1 MNKITQLIKGVVM
14 SVQVKI
20 CGITRVEDA
29 LMAQR
34 AGADALGL
42 VMYAKSSRYV
52 DMQQAIAL
60 RKAIATDTLCV
71 VLLVNADKEYV
82 KQVIVEVKP
91 DLIQFHG
98 DESAEFCQQF
108 DFPFI
113 RALRMRDDLN
123 IASESR
129 AYFNAYGLLFDA
141 WSPDQYGGTG
151 EKFDWLRLPTVRD
164 FHLILAGGLKPSNVA
179 EAVDTVCPD
188 MVDVSGGV
196 ESAPGI
202 KDEQK
207 VRAFID
213 NAKAVAVG

>member
-1 MNKITQLIKGVVM
+1 M

-42 VMYAKSSRYV
+42 VMYKKSSRHV
-52 DMQQAIAL
+52 NMQQAIAI
-60 RKAIATDTLCV
+60 REAIATDTLCV
-71 VLLVNADKEYV
+71 VLLVNADKEFV
-82 KQVIVEVKP
+82 KQVITDVKP

-98 DESAEFCQQF
+98 DETADFCQQF

-113 RALRMRDDLN
+113 RALRMRDDLD
-123 IASESR
+123 ISAEAR
-129 AYFNAYGLLFDA
+129 AYCNAYGLLFDA
-141 WSPDQYGGTG
+141 WNPNQYGGTG
-151 EKFDWLRLPTVRD
+151 EQFDWQRLPTERD
-164 FHLILAGGLKPSNVA
+164 FHLILAGGLNPSNVA
-179 EAVDTVCPD
+179 EAVATAAPD

-196 ESAPGI
+196 ESSPGI

-207 VRAFID
+207 VRAFIN
-213 NAKAVAVG
+213 NAKAVAE

>member
-1 MNKITQLIKGVVM
+1 M

-42 VMYAKSSRYV
+42 VMYKKSSRHV
-52 DMQQAIAL
+52 NMQQAIAI
-60 RKAIATDTLCV
+60 REAIATDTLCV
-71 VLLVNADKEYV
+71 VLLVNADKEFV
-82 KQVIVEVKP
+82 KQVIADVKP

-98 DESAEFCQQF
+98 DETADFCQQF

-113 RALRMRDDLN
+113 RALRMHEDLN
-123 IASESR
+123 IPAEAR
-129 AYFNAYGLLFDA
+129 AYYNAYGLLFDA
-141 WSPDQYGGTG
+141 WNPDQYGGTG
-151 EKFDWLRLPTVRD
+151 EQFDWQRLPRERD
-164 FHLILAGGLKPSNVA
+164 FHLILAGGLNPLNVA
-179 EAVDTVCPD
+179 EAVETACPD

-196 ESAPGI
+196 ESSPGV

-207 VRAFID
+207 VQAFIN
-213 NAKAVAVG
+213 NAKSVVEG

>member
-1 MNKITQLIKGVVM
+1 M

-42 VMYAKSSRYV
+42 VMYEKSSRHV
-52 DMQQAIAL
+52 NMQQAIAI
-60 RKAIATDTLCV
+60 REAIATDTLCV
-71 VLLVNADKEYV
+71 VLLVNADKEFV
-82 KQVIVEVKP
+82 KQVIADVKP

-98 DESAEFCQQF
+98 DETADFCQQF

-113 RALRMRDDLN
+113 RALRMHEDLN
-123 IASESR
+123 ISAEAR
-129 AYFNAYGLLFDA
+129 AYYNAYGLLFDA
-141 WSPDQYGGTG
+141 WNPNQYGGTG
-151 EKFDWLRLPTVRD
+151 EQFDWERLPKERD
-164 FHLILAGGLKPSNVA
+164 FHLILAGGLNPLNVA
-179 EAVDTVCPD
+179 DAVETARPD

-196 ESAPGI
+196 ESSPGI

-207 VRAFID
+207 VQAFIN
-213 NAKAVAVG
+213 NAKAVAEG

>member
-1 MNKITQLIKGVVM
+1 M

-42 VMYAKSSRYV
+42 VMYEKSSRHV
-52 DMQQAIAL
+52 NMQQAIAL
-60 RKAIATDTLCV
+60 REAIATDTLCV
-71 VLLVNADKEYV
+71 VLLVNADKEFV
-82 KQVIVEVKP
+82 NQVIADVKP

-98 DESAEFCQQF
+98 DETADFCQQF

-113 RALRMRDDLN
+113 RALRMHDDLN
-123 IASESR
+123 ISAEAG
-129 AYFNAYGLLFDA
+129 AYYNAYGLLFDA
-141 WSPDQYGGTG
+141 WNPDQYGGTG
-151 EKFDWLRLPTVRD
+151 EQFDWQRLPTERD
-164 FHLILAGGLKPSNVA
+164 FHLILAGGLNPLNVA
-179 EAVDTVCPD
+179 EAVETARPD

-196 ESAPGI
+196 ESSPGV

-207 VRAFID
+207 VRAFI
-213 NAKAVAVG
+213 NSAKSVDEG

>member
-1 MNKITQLIKGVVM
+1 M

-42 VMYAKSSRYV
+42 VMYSKSSRHV
-52 DMQQAIAL
+52 DMQQAIAI
-60 RKAIATDTLCV
+60 REAIASDTLCV
-71 VLLVNADKEYV
+71 VLLVNADKEFV
-82 KQVIVEVKP
+82 KQVIADVKP

-98 DESAEFCQQF
+98 DETADFCQQF

-113 RALRMRDDLN
+113 RALRMHEDLN
-123 IASESR
+123 ISAEAR
-129 AYFNAYGLLFDA
+129 AYYNAYGLLFDA
-141 WSPDQYGGTG
+141 WNPNQYGGTG
-151 EKFDWLRLPTVRD
+151 EQFDWERLPKERD
-164 FHLILAGGLKPSNVA
+164 FHLILAGGLNPLNVA
-179 EAVDTVCPD
+179 EAVETARPD

-196 ESAPGI
+196 ESSRGI

-207 VRAFID
+207 VQAFIN
-213 NAKAVAVG
+213 NAKAVAEG

>member
-1 MNKITQLIKGVVM
+1 M

-42 VMYAKSSRYV
+42 VMYEKSSRHV
-52 DMQQAIAL
+52 NMQQAIAL
-60 RKAIATDTLCV
+60 REAIATDTLCV
-71 VLLVNADKEYV
+71 VLLVNADKEFV
-82 KQVIVEVKP
+82 KQVIADVKP

-98 DESAEFCQQF
+98 DETADFCQQF

-113 RALRMRDDLN
+113 RALRMHEDLN
-123 IASESR
+123 ISAEAR
-129 AYFNAYGLLFDA
+129 AYYNAYGLLFDA
-141 WSPDQYGGTG
+141 WNPDQYGGTG
-151 EKFDWLRLPTVRD
+151 EQFDWQRLPTERD
-164 FHLILAGGLKPSNVA
+164 FHLILAGGLNPLNVA
-179 EAVDTVCPD
+179 EAVETARPD

-196 ESAPGI
+196 ESSPGV

-207 VRAFID
+207 VRAFI
-213 NAKAVAVG
+213 NSAKSVGEG

>member
-1 MNKITQLIKGVVM
+1 M

-42 VMYAKSSRYV
+42 VMYSNSSRYV

-60 RKAIATDTLCV
+60 REVIATDTLCV
-71 VLLVNADKEYV
+71 VLLVNADKEFV
-82 KQVIVEVKP
+82 KQVIAEVKP

-98 DESAEFCQQF
+98 DESADFCQQF

-113 RALRMRDDLN
+113 RALRMREDLD
-123 IASESR
+123 ISAEAR
-129 AYFNAYGLLFDA
+129 AYYNAYGLLFDA
-141 WSPDQYGGTG
+141 WNPDQYGGTG
-151 EKFDWLRLPTVRD
+151 EQFDWERLPTERD
-164 FHLILAGGLKPSNVA
+164 FHLILAGGLNPLNVA
-179 EAVDTVCPD
+179 EAVATAGPD

-196 ESAPGI
+196 ESSPGI

-207 VRAFID
+207 VQAFI
-213 NAKAVAVG
+213 NSAKAVVEL